1 MHKIITVQLKKKKVE
16 NRVPYGYSD
25 VADGGP
31 IGIPEPTSVVL
42 IYAKILKQ
50 HNNNHRISLVF
61 KCRSV
66 ECGGRGCE
74 NVIAALSYFRCV
86 PKIEICR
93 FRINIST
100 VTVSL
105 PPRFDP
111 ILIIRL
117 ISNQYLTYWV
127 GRAALS
133 TNKFRESLT
142 GVPAV
147 FRS

>member
-105 PPRFDP
+105 PPPIRSDFNNPTHIESIFD
-111 ILIIRL
+111 LL
-117 ISNQYLTYWV
+117 GGAGGAQY
-127 GRAALS
+127 
-133 TNKFRESLT
+133 E
-142 GVPAV
+142 
-147 FRS
+147 